1 MSGVTTLTHAIG
13 RQIEQLLE
21 ARDWQRAASLIEV
34 HWGETLLTEPRRLRT
49 WLFRFPEDFARRN
62 SRIIQGKVYL
72 DRIIDDPASHTTKFR
87 GGTSASEAQSA
98 FDRVTQLTI
107 RAAAARAG
115 GDLNEATQHALLAR
129 RVVDESAADE
139 RENMR
144 PALPEMTYAWGY
156 VWEHAGDL
164 RSAFREYSY
173 SYDLALLLGDLM
185 GQARSAA
192 AIAWCHALA
201 GRNSEARRWL
211 ERVPEMGDA
220 WWAPRSRAVV
230 LLAEALLLS
239 DRLSFDEARTRLAL
253 VDLQA
258 ASERTHAHM
267 YVSALLA
274 ESPGEAMRLLVGVDA
289 PAMAIADS
297 ASRGQSAAFVALS
310 KHALLTKL
318 GMHTA
323 AREALGVDDD
333 LGGEVTSALVRVQR
347 IAADA
352 HAGFD
357 ERVMHAASLMSAST
371 SHAPRALVAA
381 LALRAAASRH
391 LAMGTGADEFR
402 LAASIASE
410 QELYSPFA
418 LLPRA
423 DVRELTADS
432 NTLSPD
438 VADAI
443 IRAARVD
450 AGDPFQKLT
459 PRERAVLG
467 VRLNDATLEEIA
479 TEHYLSINTVK
490 SQIRSAYRKLGI
502 SSVEELRS
510 LAATYGFA
518 G

>member
-1 MSGVTTLTHAIG
+1 MFDAIG
-13 RQIEQLLE
+13 RQIEELFE
-21 ARDWQRAASLIEV
+21 ARDWNRAAALIEA
-34 HWGETLLTEPRRLRT
+34 HWGEALLVEPRRLQA

-72 DRIIDDPASHTTKFR
+72 DRIIDDPAAHTTKFR
-87 GGTSASEAQSA
+87 GNTSASEAQSA

-107 RAAAARAG
+107 RAAAARAS
-115 GDLNEATQHALLAR
+115 GDLDEATQYALRAR
-129 RVVDESAADE
+129 RIVDESAADE
-139 RENMR
+139 RESMQA
-144 PALPEMTYAWGY
+144 ALPEMTYAWGY
-156 VWEHAGDL
+156 VWEHSGDL
-164 RSAFREYSY
+164 RAAFREYTY

-185 GQARSAA
+185 GQSRSAA

-211 ERVPEMGDA
+211 ERVPEMRDE
-220 WWAPRSRAVV
+220 WWVPRSRAVV
-230 LLAEALLLS
+230 LLAEALLLY
-239 DRLSFDEARTRLAL
+239 DRLSFDEASARLSL
-253 VDLQA
+253 IDLQA
-258 ASERTHAHM
+258 ASERAHAHM
-267 YVSALLA
+267 YLSALLA
-274 ESPGEAMRLLVGVDA
+274 ESSAEAMRLLVSVDA
-289 PAMAIADS
+289 PAMAIAHS
-297 ASRGQSAAFVALS
+297 ASQGQSAAFVALS
-310 KHALLTKL
+310 KHALLTRL

-323 AREALGVDDD
+323 ARDALGVDDD
-333 LGGEVTSALVRVQR
+333 LGGEVVSALVRVQR

-357 ERVMHAASLMSAST
+357 ERVLHAASLMSASS

-381 LALRAAASRH
+381 LALRAAASRG
-391 LAMGTGADEFR
+391 LAISAGADDFR

-410 QELYSPFA
+410 QELYSPFV

-423 DVRELTADS
+423 DVSKLAADS
-432 NTLSPD
+432 DRLSPD

-450 AGDPFQKLT
+450 ASDPFQRLT

-467 VRLNDATLEEIA
+467 VRLKDATLEEIA
-479 TEHYLSINTVK
+479 TEHYLSVNTVK

-510 LAATYGFA
+510 LAATYGFSQ
-518 G
+518 

>member
-1 MSGVTTLTHAIG
+1 MTILTGAIG
-13 RQIEQLLE
+13 RRIERLLE
-21 ARDWQRAASLIEV
+21 ARDWNGAAALVEA
-34 HWGETLLTEPRRLRT
+34 HWGEALLSEPHRLRA
-49 WLFRFPEDFARRN
+49 WLLRFPEDFARRN

-72 DRIIDDPASHTTKFR
+72 DRIIDDPAAHTTKFR
-87 GGTSASEAQSA
+87 GSTSASEAQSA

-115 GDLNEATQHALLAR
+115 GDLDEATQYALRAR
-129 RVVDESAADE
+129 RIVDESAADE
-139 RENMR
+139 RENMQ

-156 VWEHAGDL
+156 VWEQAGDL
-164 RSAFREYSY
+164 RAAFREYTY

-185 GQARSAA
+185 GRARSAA

-211 ERVPEMGDA
+211 QRVPEMRDG
-220 WWAPRSRAVV
+220 WWVPRSRAVV
-230 LLAEALLLS
+230 MLAEALLLY
-239 DRLSFDEARTRLAL
+239 DRLCFDEARERLSL

-258 ASERTHAHM
+258 ATERTHAHM

-274 ESPGEAMRLLVGVDA
+274 DSSAEAMRLMVGLEA
-289 PAMAIADS
+289 PAMAIAHS

-310 KHALLTKL
+310 KHALLTRL

-323 AREALGVDDD
+323 ARDALGTDDD
-333 LGGEVTSALVRVQR
+333 LGGEVVSALVRIQR

-352 HAGFD
+352 HAGLD
-357 ERVMHAASLMSAST
+357 ERVLRAASLMSAST
-371 SHAPRALVAA
+371 SHTPRALVAA
-381 LALRAAASRH
+381 LALRAAASRD
-391 LAMGTGADEFR
+391 LTIGAGADDFR

-410 QELYSPFA
+410 QELYSPFV

-423 DVRELTADS
+423 DVRRLAADS
-432 NTLSPD
+432 NGLSPD
-438 VADAI
+438 VVDAI
-443 IRAARVD
+443 VRAARVD

-467 VRLNDATLEEIA
+467 VRLTDATLEEIA
-479 TEHYLSINTVK
+479 TEHYLSVNTVK
-490 SQIRSAYRKLGI
+490 SQMRSAYRKLGI

-518 G
+518 P